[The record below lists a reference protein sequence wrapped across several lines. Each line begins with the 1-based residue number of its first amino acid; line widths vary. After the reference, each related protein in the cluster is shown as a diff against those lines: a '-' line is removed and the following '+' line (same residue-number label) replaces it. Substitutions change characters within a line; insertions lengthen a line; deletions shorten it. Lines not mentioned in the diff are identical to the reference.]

1 MSPRLTDRLRVALYD
16 AENAWAADDEF
27 FLSVAN
33 EHPASRVLDLG
44 CGTGRLSLAFA
55 AAGHRVTG
63 IDPDAAA
70 LATAR
75 GKPGADLVA
84 WMEGTSSVIPAAG
97 SFDAVFMTS
106 HVAQAI
112 SDDDSWS
119 RTLRDVRRALRPGG
133 LFAFDSRDPSQ
144 RAWESWNRNDSR
156 GTVELADGTRVDCWH
171 EVTEVR
177 GGIARFNEHTVF
189 ADGTSAVRSE
199 ALAFRPEAVLRANLA
214 TAGFETTRIYGGW
227 HREPVGRGVGEF
239 VVLARRLSTP

>member
-1 MSPRLTDRLRVALYD
+1 MTRRTCGPLMTSSSWLSPTSIRAGGYLT
-16 AENAWAADDEF
+16 
-27 FLSVAN
+27 SVA
-33 EHPASRVLDLG
+33 EPVDSRLP
-44 CGTGRLSLAFA
+44 S
-55 AAGHRVTG
+55 
-63 IDPDAAA
+63 P
-70 LATAR
+70 
-75 GKPGADLVA
+75 
-84 WMEGTSSVIPAAG
+84 
-97 SFDAVFMTS
+97 
-106 HVAQAI
+106 
-112 SDDDSWS
+112 
-119 RTLRDVRRALRPGG
+119 LRDVRRALRPGG

-189 ADGTSAVRSE
+189 ADGTTAVRSE